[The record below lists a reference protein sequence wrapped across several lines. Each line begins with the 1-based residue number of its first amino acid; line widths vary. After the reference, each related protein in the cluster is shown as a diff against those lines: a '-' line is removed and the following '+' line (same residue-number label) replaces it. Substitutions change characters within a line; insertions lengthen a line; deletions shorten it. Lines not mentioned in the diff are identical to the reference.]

1 MRQDLC
7 NLSDANVQTD
17 VTGPCRQE
25 FPPIATASIIPYFS
39 TMRQMMLLFALVAL
53 FAAGCTTQALES
65 RWYESTGP
73 EQEVNYRFYHAD
85 SKTRYN
91 VRNDS
96 VNLYVSMDMADRLTM
111 MKVLQ
116 TGMRLY
122 LGSEGKKKERNE
134 LQFPLYVDK
143 YLLTAE
149 DLNPQTFALDMVGG
163 TTSRLQRM
171 LPTEGYFKLN
181 GNVTSVY
188 NGTMA
193 ENGVQA
199 TMRLDKDRALVYEAI
214 IPLRL
219 LGTASGTVALGVETG
234 AFKMTDGE
242 VISQT
247 DITSGQQ
254 MTAGDRAMGR
264 GQGVGMDP
272 YGMNTPTGSTNM
284 GMNQRALTRAN
295 PLEEPIRFW
304 MTVVLA
310 RQSR

>member
-1 MRQDLC
+1 
-7 NLSDANVQTD
+7 
-17 VTGPCRQE
+17 
-25 FPPIATASIIPYFS
+25 
-39 TMRQMMLLFALVAL
+39 MRQMIPLVVLLAM

-65 RWYESTGP
+65 RWYVDSDREQTG
-73 EQEVNYRFYHAD
+73 NYRFYHTD

-96 VNLYVSMDMADRLTM
+96 VNIYLSMDMADRLTM

-116 TGMRLY
+116 TGIRLY

-143 YLLTAE
+143 YLLTAD
-149 DLNPQTFALDMVGG
+149 DLNPQVFALDMAGG
-163 TTSRLQRM
+163 SSARLERM
-171 LPTEGYFKLN
+171 LPTEGYVKFD
-181 GNVTSVY
+181 GRVTSIY

-219 LGTASGTVALGVETG
+219 LGTTTGTVTLGVETG

-264 GQGVGMDP
+264 GQGMDP

-284 GMNQRALTRAN
+284 GMNQRAITRAN

-304 MTVVLA
+304 MTVLLA
-310 RQSR
+310 HQEK